1 MNDKPLI
8 DRKASSSSSIWSLDK
23 RVSPLSSNNTVGR
36 VDSDM
41 MNRLDSFIK
50 TVSRE
55 TVAVSRP
62 SL

>member
-1 MNDKPLI
+1 MNDKPPI
-8 DRKASSSSSIWSLDK
+8 DRKCSSSSSIWSLDK